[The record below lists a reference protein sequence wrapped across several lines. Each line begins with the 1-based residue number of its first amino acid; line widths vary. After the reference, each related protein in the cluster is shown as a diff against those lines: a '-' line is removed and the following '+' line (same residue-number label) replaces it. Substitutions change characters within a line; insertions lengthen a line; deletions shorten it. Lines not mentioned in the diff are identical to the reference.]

1 MGYYDYFVILVI
13 GISVLY
19 GIYKG
24 FFSSSIS
31 MLSTVLSW
39 IGALIFTDNLAA
51 FFQQKTGV
59 LEQIVYFVQ
68 ANEKISDVTLRKAEL
83 DSLSAAT
90 ISDAIQN
97 ANMPEFF
104 KGFISDNVANRTFNA
119 VSTLGD
125 YFDYTVASVILNI
138 LCFVGLLIFIKI
150 IFMIIE
156 AIVEHMVEIPAL
168 KMIDGALGAGF
179 GALRGL
185 FFVYVFFAL
194 LPVILIV
201 LPDGIV
207 TEYLGD
213 INNAPIASA
222 FYNHNFLLKFIGG
235 FIKVP

>member
-24 FFSSSIS
+24 FLSSAIS

-138 LCFVGLLIFIKI
+138 LCFVGLLIFIKAMN
-150 IFMIIE
+150 F
-156 AIVEHMVEIPAL
+156 
-168 KMIDGALGAGF
+168 ID
-179 GALRGL
+179 
-185 FFVYVFFAL
+185 
-194 LPVILIV
+194 
-201 LPDGIV
+201 
-207 TEYLGD
+207 E
-213 INNAPIASA
+213 
-222 FYNHNFLLKFIGG
+222 
-235 FIKVP
+235 

>member
-24 FFSSSIS
+24 FLSSAIS

-125 YFDYTVASVILNI
+125 YFDYTVASVIFEYSV
-138 LCFVGLLIFIKI
+138 LCG
-150 IFMIIE
+150 
-156 AIVEHMVEIPAL
+156 P
-168 KMIDGALGAGF
+168 G
-179 GALRGL
+179 
-185 FFVYVFFAL
+185 
-194 LPVILIV
+194 
-201 LPDGIV
+201 
-207 TEYLGD
+207 
-213 INNAPIASA
+213 
-222 FYNHNFLLKFIGG
+222 
-235 FIKVP
+235 

>member
-1 MGYYDYFVILVI
+1 MGYYDFIVILII

-24 FFSSSIS
+24 FLSSAIS

-51 FFQQKTGV
+51 FFQQKTAV
-59 LEQIVYFVQ
+59 MERIIFFVQ
-68 ANEKISDVTLRKAEL
+68 ANEKITDVTLRKAEL
-83 DSLSAAT
+83 DGLSAAT
-90 ISDAIQN
+90 IAQSVEN
-97 ANMPEFF
+97 ANMPGFF
-104 KGFISDNVANRTFNA
+104 KNFITTNIENRTFSA
-119 VSTLGD
+119 VNTLGD

-150 IFMIIE
+150 VFMIIE
-156 AIVEHMVEIPAL
+156 AVVEHMVELPAL
-168 KMIDGALGAGF
+168 KMIDSTLGAGF

-194 LPVILIV
+194 LPIILVV
-201 LPDGIV
+201 LPDNVV
-207 TEYLGD
+207 TKYLGD
-213 INNAPIASA
+213 INAAPIASA